1 LPKIRTRHRRNA
13 DLKISEAPGRRA
25 VEIVSQG
32 NKSSAKMHHNVTN
45 E

>member
-13 DLKISEAPGRRA
+13 DLKFSEAPGRRA
-25 VEIVSQG
+25 IEIVSQG
-32 NKSSAKMHHNVTN
+32 NKNRAKIHRNVTH

>member
-13 DLKISEAPGRRA
+13 DLKFSKAPGRRA
-25 VEIVSQG
+25 VEIDSQG
-32 NKSSAKMHHNVTN
+32 NRSKAKMHHNVTN